1 MRAVIALGSL
11 LSLTS
16 PTLSQTPAPGDPVVS
31 LTRLATCQGV
41 NAHQETIAATF
52 DSAAAAAQARRAEA
66 LDQLYEETIVRAIAA
81 AVSPDLPLEM
91 LRPLVVA
98 TYARTRLLLTQEF
111 KGAADDADDGEKIM
125 AGHVGMVAVEA
136 AKCDNLL
143 ADAASD

>member
-81 AVSPDLPLEM
+81 AIA
-91 LRPLVVA
+91 RPA
-98 TYARTRLLLTQEF
+98 
-111 KGAADDADDGEKIM
+111 
-125 AGHVGMVAVEA
+125 VG
-136 AKCDNLL
+136 
-143 ADAASD
+143 DAATSRRRDLCSDPPAPDPGVQGGCRRL